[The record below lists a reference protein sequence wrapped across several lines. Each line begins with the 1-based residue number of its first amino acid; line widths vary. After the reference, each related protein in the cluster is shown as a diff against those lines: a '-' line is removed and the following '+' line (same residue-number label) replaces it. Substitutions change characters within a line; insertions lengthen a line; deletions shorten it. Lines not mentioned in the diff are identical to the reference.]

1 MKVSSALHVI
11 DYRVLNTVLI
21 KVLYERYGSWPQKCY
36 GDGYSTGWLCHF
48 IATRRYQFFNFR
60 SAEACDDPVQKSK
73 FGACSVTGYCS
84 FKTTRDFVQSVK
96 TVNLSLM
103 NQKLKS
109 VITQTLP
116 ISTAIKNKYCN
127 AAFMCFQQA
136 CAWLTKVISEKK
148 ALYSSVNVFSTKV
161 LIGDT
166 ILTSPTGDGTAIL
179 HGHLSHAKV

>member
-1 MKVSSALHVI
+1 MRVSSALI
-11 DYRVLNTVLI
+11 DSKINRLPTGFWTRF
-21 KVLYERYGSWPQKCY
+21 YERCGSWPQKCY

-161 LIGDT
+161 LIGDSCST
-166 ILTSPTGDGTAIL
+166 L
-179 HGHLSHAKV
+179 